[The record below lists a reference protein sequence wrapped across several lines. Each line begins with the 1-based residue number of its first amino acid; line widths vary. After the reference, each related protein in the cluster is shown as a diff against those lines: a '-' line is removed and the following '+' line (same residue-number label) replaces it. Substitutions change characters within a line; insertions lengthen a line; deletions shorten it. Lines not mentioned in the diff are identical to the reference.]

1 MPFALAGSSLVRT
14 SSLAGAL
21 RSPTHKIF
29 KRTTLAVRNASREDM
44 FDYDIFVIGKCSQRD
59 GLSNI
64 DGE

>member
-21 RSPTHKIF
+21 RAPTHKIF

-64 DGE
+64 DEE